1 MQNIIDPSNFGN
13 AILVGPNTDN
23 FYEEIDCLKRENGIT
38 IIDNKNDQNIEE
50 SILKYVKKL
59 NEMSFEDRFEIGISA
74 KSYALQLNDVLEK
87 YLKILKE
94 EKIITL

>member
-1 MQNIIDPSNFGN
+1 
-13 AILVGPNTDN
+13 
-23 FYEEIDCLKRENGIT
+23 
-38 IIDNKNDQNIEE
+38 
-50 SILKYVKKL
+50 
-59 NEMSFEDRFEIGISA
+59 MSFEDRFKIGISA